1 MKRNIKTSVFLLFSC
16 FALQSFESFG
26 QQVIFSIQAHQ
37 DDWQLFMSS
46 DVTADIK
53 AGKKLV
59 SITLTA
65 GDGGD
70 GTASGF
76 ECPLP
81 YYLAR
86 ELGSVYSSK
95 FAADMDGTTPQAS
108 PTASRVNIL
117 GHSIVKYVYQNTVN
131 YFLRLPD
138 GGQLGNGSPITGD
151 ASLQKLKTGLI
162 NSIAAIDG
170 FTTYS
175 SWTDLINSIRTI
187 INNERGNPAHVWMYT
202 PSLDAVYNPNDHSD
216 HIYTAQAGQEAVND
230 LLWVGIKEFVDYY
243 TAALPAN
250 LTASQNEDAAA
261 VFGICQWGLVES
273 KYYPYFNADHKRWLP
288 MDYSSIKRS
297 PVGPAS
303 NNFTLLSASNSNSV
317 AVNNNTT
324 APNTNSFLNE
334 KVQPSKVLTNVS
346 GIISISLNKTN
357 NKNFDMRISPGY
369 SGTFKTIVVDKNGNS
384 LFENTMH
391 LENSAPF
398 TVSVKNV
405 ITEGGMYIIK
415 TSLNGVEFETSTIIL
430 E

>member
-1 MKRNIKTSVFLLFSC
+1 MKRIIKTSAFLLFSC
-16 FALQSFESFG
+16 FALQSFG
-26 QQVIFSIQAHQ
+26 QQVNFSIQAHE

-46 DVTADIK
+46 AVTADIK
-53 AGKKLV
+53 AGKKIV
-59 SITLTA
+59 CITLTA

-86 ELGSVYSSK
+86 EVGSVYSSK
-95 FAADMDGTTPQAS
+95 FTADMDGGTPQAS
-108 PTASRVNIL
+108 PTASRVDIL

-138 GGQLGNGSPITGD
+138 GGQLGNGSPTTGD

-175 SWTDLINSIRTI
+175 SWTDLINTIRTI
-187 INNERGNPAHVWMYT
+187 INNERGSQGQVWIYT

-216 HIYTAQAGQEAVND
+216 HIYSAQAGQEAVND

-243 TAALPAN
+243 SAALPAN
-250 LTASQNEDAAA
+250 LTASQNEDASA

-288 MDYSSIKRS
+288 MDYSAIKRS
-297 PVGPAS
+297 PVGFATT
-303 NNFTLLSASNSNSV
+303 NFTLLSAPNSNSA
-317 AVNNNTT
+317 AVNNT
-324 APNTNSFLNE
+324 AANTNLLLNE
-334 KVQPSKVLTNVS
+334 ISPIS
-346 GIISISLNKTN
+346 GIIAINQTDAN

-369 SGTFKTIVVDKNGNS
+369 SGTFKTIVVDKNGNN
-384 LFENTMH
+384 LFENSRH
-391 LENSAPF
+391 LGNSAPF

-405 ITEGGMYIIK
+405 ITEGGLYIIK
-415 TSLNGVEFETSTIIL
+415 TSLNGFEFETSTIIL